1 MSSALLRLVRA
12 TQPRVWPQSRPCLQ
26 RGLRYSFSL
35 RSSLAPEPPS
45 QEELDYDEELAAREE
60 DELADENEKESE
72 GSSEDSGN
80 KSSAPSDTSYNQWL
94 KSPETQGLKYAFP
107 KNWLGETV
115 VEFFPN
121 CPSPL
126 LFLTPFFLSH
136 SL

>member
-60 DELADENEKESE
+60 EDDLADENEKESE

-80 KSSAPSDTSYNQWL
+80 KSSAPSETSYNQWL
-94 KSPETQGLKYAFP
+94 KSPETQEFKYAFP
-107 KNWLGETV
+107 KNWLGEIV
-115 VEFFPN
+115 VESFP
-121 CPSPL
+121 S
-126 LFLTPFFLSH
+126 
-136 SL
+136 